1 LGAGARCEGTTAS
14 QKRRVA
20 RRQSLVVSRSLP
32 QIVLF
37 ICQRLDVYAPFVS
50 ILSMIDEMDRRIL
63 SLLQQDARLPNAEI
77 ARRVG
82 MAPSATLERLR
93 KLEERGVIL
102 GYEVRVDPRKLG
114 LRVTAFIHVK
124 AQDKQGE
131 LDTGERLKQHPNVLE
146 VHHIAGEDCYLV
158 KVRATDTEEL
168 GRMLRNDFSMMPSVR
183 STRTTIVLG
192 TLKESARIPIPDETQ
207 IAIA

>member
-1 LGAGARCEGTTAS
+1 
-14 QKRRVA
+14 
-20 RRQSLVVSRSLP
+20 
-32 QIVLF
+32 
-37 ICQRLDVYAPFVS
+37 
-50 ILSMIDEMDRRIL
+50 MIDEMDRRIL

-102 GYEVRVDPRKLG
+102 GYECRVDPKKLG
-114 LRVTAFIHVK
+114 LGLTAFIFVRST
-124 AQDKQGE
+124 DSGE
-131 LDTGERLKQHPNVLE
+131 HETGERLKQNPNVLE

-158 KVRATDTEEL
+158 KVRAADAEDL
-168 GRMLRNDFSMMPSVR
+168 GRMLRADFKSLPHLH

-192 TLKESARIPIPDETQ
+192 TLKESSRIPIPEEIQ
-207 IAIA
+207 GIALA

>member
-1 LGAGARCEGTTAS
+1 
-14 QKRRVA
+14 
-20 RRQSLVVSRSLP
+20 
-32 QIVLF
+32 
-37 ICQRLDVYAPFVS
+37 
-50 ILSMIDEMDRRIL
+50 MIDEMDRRIL
-63 SLLQQDARLPNAEI
+63 SLLQQDARLANAEI

-93 KLEERGVIL
+93 KLEERGVIQ
-102 GYEVRVDPRKLG
+102 GYEVRLDPKKLG
-114 LRVTAFIHVK
+114 LGLTAFVYVR
-124 AQDKQGE
+124 AQDKVGE

-158 KVRATDTEEL
+158 KVRASDTEEL
-168 GRMLRNDFSMMPSVR
+168 GRMLRADFSQMPGVQ

-192 TLKESARIPIPDETQ
+192 TLKESLRIPVPEERG

>member
-1 LGAGARCEGTTAS
+1 
-14 QKRRVA
+14 
-20 RRQSLVVSRSLP
+20 
-32 QIVLF
+32 
-37 ICQRLDVYAPFVS
+37 
-50 ILSMIDEMDRRIL
+50 MIDEMDRRIL

-93 KLEERGVIL
+93 KLEERGVIQ
-102 GYEVRVDPRKLG
+102 GYEVRLDPKKLG
-114 LRVTAFIHVK
+114 LGLTAFIYIR
-124 AQDKQGE
+124 AQDKAGE

-158 KVRATDTEEL
+158 KVRATDTDDL
-168 GRMLRNDFSMMPSVR
+168 GRMLRSDFTQIPGVK

-192 TLKESARIPIPDETQ
+192 TLKESARMPVPEERHLD
-207 IAIA
+207 IA

>member
-1 LGAGARCEGTTAS
+1 
-14 QKRRVA
+14 
-20 RRQSLVVSRSLP
+20 
-32 QIVLF
+32 
-37 ICQRLDVYAPFVS
+37 
-50 ILSMIDEMDRRIL
+50 MIDEMDRRIL
-63 SLLQQDARLPNAEI
+63 SLLQQDARLANAEI

-93 KLEERGVIL
+93 KLEERGVIQ
-102 GYEVRVDPRKLG
+102 GYEVRLDPRKLG
-114 LRVTAFIHVK
+114 LGLTAFVYVR
-124 AQDKQGE
+124 AQDKVGE

-158 KVRATDTEEL
+158 KVRSTDTEEL
-168 GRMLRNDFSMMPSVR
+168 GRMLRADFSQMPGVQ

-192 TLKESARIPIPDETQ
+192 TLKESLRIPVPEERG

>member
-1 LGAGARCEGTTAS
+1 
-14 QKRRVA
+14 
-20 RRQSLVVSRSLP
+20 
-32 QIVLF
+32 
-37 ICQRLDVYAPFVS
+37 
-50 ILSMIDEMDRRIL
+50 MIDERDRRIF
-63 SLLQQDARLPNAEI
+63 SLLQQDARLANAEI

-93 KLEERGVIL
+93 KLEERGVIQ
-102 GYEVRVDPRKLG
+102 GYEVRLDPRKLG
-114 LRVTAFIHVK
+114 LGLTAFVYVR
-124 AQDKQGE
+124 AQDRVGE

-158 KVRATDTEEL
+158 KVRASDTEEL
-168 GRMLRNDFSMMPSVR
+168 GRMLRADFSQMPGVQ

-192 TLKESARIPIPDETQ
+192 TLKESLRIPVPEERG

>member
-1 LGAGARCEGTTAS
+1 
-14 QKRRVA
+14 
-20 RRQSLVVSRSLP
+20 
-32 QIVLF
+32 
-37 ICQRLDVYAPFVS
+37 
-50 ILSMIDEMDRRIL
+50 MIDEMDRRIL

-102 GYEVRVDPRKLG
+102 GYEVRLDPRKLG
-114 LRVTAFIHVK
+114 LGLTAFIFVK

-131 LDTGERLKQHPNVLE
+131 QDTGDRLKQHPNVLE
-146 VHHIAGEDCYLV
+146 VHHIAGEDCYLA
-158 KVRATDTEEL
+158 KVRATDTEDL
-168 GRMLRNDFSMMPSVR
+168 GRLLRADFNAWPSVS

-192 TLKESARIPIPDETQ
+192 TLKESARIPVPEGRGGP
-207 IAIA
+207 IA

>member
-1 LGAGARCEGTTAS
+1 MRPKGLSVEFRAA
-14 QKRRVA
+14 
-20 RRQSLVVSRSLP
+20 
-32 QIVLF
+32 IHIF
-37 ICQRLDVYAPFVS
+37 
-50 ILSMIDEMDRRIL
+50 LSMIDEMDRRIL

-93 KLEERGVIL
+93 KLG
-102 GYEVRVDPRKLG
+102 LG
-114 LRVTAFIHVK
+114 LTAFIYVR

-131 LDTGERLKQHPNVLE
+131 VETGDRLREHPNVLE

-158 KVRATDTEEL
+158 KIRATDTEDL
-168 GRMLRNDFSMMPSVR
+168 GRMLRADFAAMPGVR

-192 TLKESARIPIPDETQ
+192 TLKESARIPIPEEEQRMT
-207 IAIA
+207 IA

>member
-1 LGAGARCEGTTAS
+1 M
-14 QKRRVA
+14 
-20 RRQSLVVSRSLP
+20 
-32 QIVLF
+32 F
-37 ICQRLDVYAPFVS
+37 W
-50 ILSMIDEMDRRIL
+50 SMIDEMDRRIL

-93 KLEERGVIL
+93 KLEERGVIQ

-114 LRVTAFIHVK
+114 LKVTAFIMVK

-158 KVRATDTEEL
+158 KVRTTDTEEL
-168 GRMLRNDFSMMPSVR
+168 GRMLRADFSSMPSVR
-183 STRTTIVLG
+183 STKTTIVLG
-192 TLKESARIPIPDETQ
+192 TLKESARIPIPEENQ

>member
-1 LGAGARCEGTTAS
+1 
-14 QKRRVA
+14 
-20 RRQSLVVSRSLP
+20 
-32 QIVLF
+32 
-37 ICQRLDVYAPFVS
+37 
-50 ILSMIDEMDRRIL
+50 MIDEMDRRIL

-93 KLEERGVIL
+93 KLEERGVIQ
-102 GYEVRVDPRKLG
+102 GYEVRVDPRKIGLG
-114 LRVTAFIHVK
+114 LTAFIFVK

-158 KVRATDTEEL
+158 KLRAVDTEDL
-168 GRMLRNDFSMMPSVR
+168 GRLLRSDFSTMPSVR
-183 STRTTIVLG
+183 STRTTVVLG
-192 TLKESARIPIPDETQ
+192 TLKESSRMPIPDEGDASRRMG
-207 IAIA
+207 IA

>member
-1 LGAGARCEGTTAS
+1 VYS
-14 QKRRVA
+14 
-20 RRQSLVVSRSLP
+20 P
-32 QIVLF
+32 HNILF
-37 ICQRLDVYAPFVS
+37 SAIILDVYAAFVS
-50 ILSMIDEMDRRIL
+50 IPSMIDEMDRRIL

-93 KLEERGVIL
+93 KLEERGVIQ

-114 LRVTAFIHVK
+114 LRVTAFISVK

-168 GRMLRNDFSMMPSVR
+168 GRMLRNDFSTMPSVS

-192 TLKESARIPIPDETQ
+192 TLKESARIPIPDENQ

>member
-1 LGAGARCEGTTAS
+1 
-14 QKRRVA
+14 
-20 RRQSLVVSRSLP
+20 
-32 QIVLF
+32 
-37 ICQRLDVYAPFVS
+37 
-50 ILSMIDEMDRRIL
+50 MIDEMDRRIL

-93 KLEERGVIL
+93 KLEERGVIQ
-102 GYEVRVDPRKLG
+102 GYEVRLDPRKLG
-114 LRVTAFIHVK
+114 LGLTAFIYVK

-131 LDTGERLKQHPNVLE
+131 VETGERLKQHPNVLE

-158 KVRATDTEEL
+158 KVRATDTEDL
-168 GRMLRNDFSMMPSVR
+168 GRMLRSDFTGMPGVS

-192 TLKESARIPIPDETQ
+192 TLKESTRIPIPEEQTKVS
-207 IAIA
+207 IA

>member
-1 LGAGARCEGTTAS
+1 
-14 QKRRVA
+14 
-20 RRQSLVVSRSLP
+20 
-32 QIVLF
+32 
-37 ICQRLDVYAPFVS
+37 
-50 ILSMIDEMDRRIL
+50 MIDEMDRRIL

-93 KLEERGVIL
+93 KLEERGVIQ
-102 GYEVRVDPRKLG
+102 GYEVRLDPRKLG
-114 LRVTAFIHVK
+114 LGLTAFIYIR
-124 AQDKQGE
+124 AQDKAGE

-158 KVRATDTEEL
+158 KVRATDTEDL
-168 GRMLRNDFSMMPSVR
+168 GRMLRSDFSQVSGVK

-192 TLKESARIPIPDETQ
+192 TLKESARIPVPEERHLD
-207 IAIA
+207 IA

>member
-1 LGAGARCEGTTAS
+1 
-14 QKRRVA
+14 
-20 RRQSLVVSRSLP
+20 
-32 QIVLF
+32 
-37 ICQRLDVYAPFVS
+37 
-50 ILSMIDEMDRRIL
+50 MIDEMDRRIL

-93 KLEERGVIL
+93 KLEERGVIQ
-102 GYEVRVDPRKLG
+102 GYEVRLDPRKLG
-114 LRVTAFIHVK
+114 LGLTAFIYVK

-131 LDTGERLKQHPNVLE
+131 LETGEKLKQHPNVLE

-158 KVRATDTEEL
+158 KVRATDTEDL
-168 GRMLRNDFSMMPSVR
+168 GRLLRSDFAGMPSVR

-192 TLKESARIPIPDETQ
+192 TLKESTRIPIPEENQ
-207 IAIA
+207 KVSIA